1 MRWATPTE
9 AGSLGA
15 FVVLL
20 MAIYNRVKVS
30 ALKAALIETAKLVA
44 MIFSIIWGVL
54 IFVRFLGFS
63 GLPEDFANWIIS
75 LPLDPYVTLLLILLG
90 YVILGMFID
99 AIGLLLLTL
108 PVVYPAVM
116 LLNGGPDL
124 SLIHI

>member
-1 MRWATPTE
+1 M
-9 AGSLGA
+9 LD
-15 FVVLL
+15 F
-20 MAIYNRVKVS
+20 
-30 ALKAALIETAKLVA
+30 
-44 MIFSIIWGVL
+44 
-54 IFVRFLGFS
+54 GFS

-116 LLNGGPDL
+116 LLNGGPDVTL
-124 SLIHI
+124 QKVHLV

>member
-1 MRWATPTE
+1 
-9 AGSLGA
+9 
-15 FVVLL
+15 
-20 MAIYNRVKVS
+20 MAIYNKVKIT

-90 YVILGMFID
+90 YVILGMFIGRLGPMTL
-99 AIGLLLLTL
+99 ALLISGSKKQTEYRFFQEKVRIG
-108 PVVYPAVM
+108 
-116 LLNGGPDL
+116 
-124 SLIHI
+124 